1 VDLGDGIVPNLRQK
15 EALQNAL
22 MHLASAVQA
31 YREDVPLE
39 MIAIDLQETLTALD
53 SVLGIHVREDVLDC
67 IFKNFCIGK

>member
-1 VDLGDGIVPNLRQK
+1 
-15 EALQNAL
+15 